1 MEGKGEMGRS
11 KAVLRMC
18 HLCPSKLCHG
28 WDEMDLDVTPAGHRG
43 TKSHQRAVVEDTG
56 NPWKGHPCPGMLCLD
71 TLRPWTAL
79 SMWDEA
85 LWSTTSQDV
94 LELIPP
100 RPVWGQ
106 KAAFGLVL
114 GLMQLLLGIFSLLLG
129 IYILYIPIVCIYTVE
144 VGKGLSGSAGMVP
157 KKWDWMSIQGTSGTP
172 LGMKRALDLGSG
184 DSVD

>member
-1 MEGKGEMGRS
+1 MEGHHTGSAVASTWGCVDVPAGPEVGWDIPGAPWTFMEREWEMGRRE
-11 KAVLRMC
+11 VELWMC

-56 NPWKGHPCPGMLCLD
+56 SLWNGHPCPGMLCLD

-79 SMWDEA
+79 PMWDEA
-85 LWSTTSQDV
+85 LWSRTRQDE

-114 GLMQLLLGIFSLLLG
+114 GLMQL
-129 IYILYIPIVCIYTVE
+129 
-144 VGKGLSGSAGMVP
+144 
-157 KKWDWMSIQGTSGTP
+157 
-172 LGMKRALDLGSG
+172 
-184 DSVD
+184 